1 MPIRSMTT
9 CAANWLSNKQDL
21 PATEAN
27 SLQRLSRAASLT
39 LNGIDCKSLDT
50 SQHTSHTCPPC
61 LHTKRQHL
69 RILKLAELVKAQE
82 LGELAKALYHNE
94 RKWRGIAYKFSP

>member
-1 MPIRSMTT
+1 MHTKIPHLRILHLVVEL
-9 CAANWLSNKQDL
+9 ALELVELAQAQLVLELALWLV
-21 PATEAN
+21 
-27 SLQRLSRAASLT
+27 
-39 LNGIDCKSLDT
+39 GIDCKSLDT
-50 SQHTSHTCPPC
+50 SQHTSHICPPC

-69 RILKLAELVKAQE
+69 RILKLAELVRAQE

>member
-1 MPIRSMTT
+1 M
-9 CAANWLSNKQDL
+9 
-21 PATEAN
+21 
-27 SLQRLSRAASLT
+27 LSRAASLT